1 MLLTGAA
8 REAAIK
14 SLKAPKVK
22 PRPISRGSLPRAW
35 KSGAKRFFQPID
47 EIEKPNQII
56 TPGAVVQ
63 KTRAKY
69 RTSKNTSG
77 LRTYVL
83 RLDDMSAKR
92 AEKLTEEEIREL
104 AAARGKT
111 FDRVLA
117 VVALRG
123 KPIGRTPAKGD
134 PVRKAIARKT
144 LVPTRK
150 RKRFKTK
157 R

>member
-1 MLLTGAA
+1 MAKK
-8 REAAIK
+8 RRKK
-14 SLKAPKVK
+14 SAK
-22 PRPISRGSLPRAW
+22 PRKRPISKTSLPRAW
-35 KSGAKRFFQPID
+35 KSPAKKFFYPIS
-47 EIEKPNQII
+47 KVRPKKKKKII

-123 KPIGRTPAKGD
+123 KPVGRTPAKGD
-134 PVRKAIARKT
+134 PIRKAIARKARKGK
-144 LVPTRK
+144 VPTRK
-150 RKRFKTK
+150 RKRFKSK